1 MKELLP
7 ATNARIAGVRL
18 ARELAR
24 ALSVV
29 TGALLLSSCS
39 KPGPDAAAPGSQGS
53 RNPTTAATAT
63 CALHQAPREL
73 CFICDPALRDKDRLW
88 CREHDR
94 YEDRCWE
101 CHPEA
106 RDQNRPYC
114 NEHGLYEDECFIC
127 HPEARPKSA
136 TQAETGHPHASLLC
150 EEHGVAEAECG
161 ICHPDQVARLD
172 PGQALKVR
180 LPSPDSARAAGV
192 ELGKP
197 TRGQIAEGVECYAD
211 ITFNQN
217 KVAQIVT
224 PVSGILQEVPV
235 DLGHTV
241 EEKQPVARLWSAS
254 IAEAVA
260 KAVLS
265 HQTLDRERRLRGQ
278 RVTSQQNL
286 EEAEAAH
293 RAACQQLRTLGFTE
307 EQIDALGHKPQ
318 EEVLLEMRAPF
329 AGEIVERN
337 AVRGAFVEAGRTLFT
352 LADRSVMW
360 AMLNLPESALGQ
372 VRVGQEVEL
381 QLDSMPGKTF
391 AGTLTWVSAE
401 VDDRTRMARARAEI
415 PNPEGVLR
423 AKMFAQARILTRTRK
438 DALLL
443 PGGAVQHVEGTHL
456 VFVKLEEDL
465 YEARRVQLGAR
476 FGGQVEVMAGLRP
489 EENVALSHVFPLKS
503 QLLVSRLGA
512 GCAHEK

>member
-24 ALSVV
+24 TLSVV

-53 RNPTTAATAT
+53 RKPTTAAAAT
-63 CALHQAPREL
+63 CAPHQAPREL
-73 CFICDPALRDKDRLW
+73 CFICDPALRDKNRLW

-465 YEARRVQLGAR
+465 YEARRVQLGVR